1 MDVVFRNGL
10 MYLDEKERNNSIDE
24 RFQVEGH
31 VRRGSRSKESEI
43 GSDNWLQDCKSDMSF
58 ALSVVY

>member
-1 MDVVFRNGL
+1 
-10 MYLDEKERNNSIDE
+10 MYPDEKERNHSIDE

-43 GSDNWLQDCKSDMSF
+43 GSDNWLQECKSNIPR
-58 ALSVVY
+58 ALRNTDLSRLS